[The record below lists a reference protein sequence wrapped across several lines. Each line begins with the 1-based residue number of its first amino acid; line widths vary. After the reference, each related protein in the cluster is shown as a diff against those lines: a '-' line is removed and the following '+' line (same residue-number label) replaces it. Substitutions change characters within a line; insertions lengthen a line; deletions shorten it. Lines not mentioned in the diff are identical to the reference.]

1 VVRGTYDHTYGG
13 NGNWPFNTAYASSR
27 GLDAS
32 VSRFESLGQVER
44 RVVAGVPIVA
54 SIAWKEGEL
63 SGAPVPGSDGHL
75 LVVRGFDLSGN
86 VVVNDP
92 AGCDDSR
99 VRRAYNRREEF
110 ARAWASGSGSG
121 SGGIAYLIYPDV
133 TMLDRARVQAG

>member
-1 VVRGTYDHTYGG
+1 M
-13 NGNWPFNTAYASSR
+13 
-27 GLDAS
+27 
-32 VSRFESLGQVER
+32 
-44 RVVAGVPIVA
+44 VAGVPIVA
-54 SIAWKEGEL
+54 SIARKEGEL
-63 SGAPVPGSDGHL
+63 SGALVPGSDGHL

-110 ARAWASGSGSG
+110 ARAWASGSG
-121 SGGIAYLIYPDV
+121 GIAYLIYPDV